1 MILRGATY
9 RTRAGKR
16 KRNGRDDW
24 LRLEPSTP
32 DEAQRLDAAQRAGR
46 IVSHQGS
53 DAWTKAR
60 QTLRDTAR
68 AIDPRYQETIEIVE
82 T

>member
-1 MILRGATY
+1 MILRGVTY

-24 LRLEPSTP
+24 LRLEPSTAE
-32 DEAQRLDAAQRAGR
+32 EAQGLEAVQRAGR
-46 IVSHQGS
+46 PISHRGS
-53 DAWTKAR
+53 EAWTKAR
-60 QTLRDTAR
+60 QALRDTAR
-68 AIDPRYQETIEIVE
+68 AIDPRYQEVIEIVE